1 MSEEELIAEAKT
13 LSRWERHKFMLLVGI
28 TIVISLFLTGVSLA
42 LYSSSGAEQLDLS
55 RPGYQAV
62 RDQVP
67 KTDDFDGFPSTGTL
81 DKQALDQFRELYDK
95 KAKEATTFDSFGGQV
110 MSDKALGI
118 DNPAT
123 K

>member
-1 MSEEELIAEAKT
+1 MSEDELIAEART
-13 LSRWERHKFMLLVGI
+13 LSRWQQHKFMVLVGI

-62 RDQVP
+62 REQVP
-67 KTDDFDGFPSTGTL
+67 KADSFDGYPATGTL
-81 DKQALDQFRELYDK
+81 DKAALDEFRALYDK
-95 KAKEATTFDSFGGQV
+95 KSKEATGFDSFGGDV
-110 MSDKALGI
+110 MADKALGL
-118 DNPAT
+118 DDAAA